1 MATTKVETY
10 GKLLLTQLFTNIW
23 YGHWDKYEETIE
35 HLPIEMAHDL
45 PFHPFYEPRKVKLAH
60 ENYFVIP
67 GDYFIPPYVS
77 FYYGKSEEAQQIA
90 RQDLLC
96 LAEAYEKVGYYYQIE
111 NDELPDHIGSI
122 TCYITALLQ
131 EKIKAYDQGDDQL
144 IEEVKQLQREVYN
157 DYLKNPLEKIEQIYK
172 QKVDDQFFKYFFPF
186 YKEIL
191 EMIVHS

>member
-67 GDYFIPPYVS
+67 GEYFIPPYVS
-77 FYYGKSEEAQQIA
+77 SYYGKSEEEQQVA

-96 LAEAYEKVGYYYQIE
+96 LVGAYEKVGYYYPIE
-111 NDELPDHIGSI
+111 HDELPDHIGSI
-122 TCYITALLQ
+122 TGFMTALLQ
-131 EKIKAYDQGDDQL
+131 EEINAHRKDDQEL
-144 IEEVKQLQREVYN
+144 FKEIKNLQHEVYD
-157 DYLKNPLEKIEQIYK
+157 DYLKTALDKINKYYS
-172 QKVDDQFFKYFFPF
+172 QKIDDPFFKRFLPF
-186 YKEIL
+186 YTETM
-191 EMIVHS
+191 EMIIYS